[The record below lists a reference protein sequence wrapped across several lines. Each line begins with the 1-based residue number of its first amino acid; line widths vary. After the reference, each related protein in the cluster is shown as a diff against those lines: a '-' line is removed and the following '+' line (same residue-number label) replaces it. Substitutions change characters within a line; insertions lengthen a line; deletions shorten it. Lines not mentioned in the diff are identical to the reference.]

1 MYCVLLQRFLF
12 LRLKVSRLDNIFL
25 TRMHWSNVGGLCGES
40 ILVQVRG
47 WREVSGILTCLLPRP
62 HHPPPFFFCPSPDV
76 QGSWNS
82 FYACPISYSR
92 KHQKVWL
99 RRVGVNVEAAFR
111 C

>member
-1 MYCVLLQRFLF
+1 MCCVLLQRFLF

-47 WREVSGILTCLLPRP
+47 WREVSGILTCLLHRP
-62 HHPPPFFFCPSPDV
+62 HPRFFF
-76 QGSWNS
+76 
-82 FYACPISYSR
+82 FFLPITR
-92 KHQKVWL
+92 RPGELEFFLCLPHQL
-99 RRVGVNVEAAFR
+99 LQEASKSVAQKR